1 MLVIWLTCYGKENN
15 GNLKVLKPDSYYSL
29 WLDHNN
35 LSSSMC
41 SGNLFC
47 VSDNITW
54 FSLPYFRYE
63 LLSLKKYMS
72 ILSKALVP
80 KCTKSYY
87 FILINISICISLYIK
102 YIAYVREYSLP
113 KTYTLLLKFPRK
125 EKIFQKKKHNI
136 L

>member
-87 FILINISICISLYIK
+87 FILKHFYMYISIYKI
-102 YIAYVREYSLP
+102 YSLCKGILPP
-113 KTYTLLLKFPRK
+113 KDLHPPTEISTERK
-125 EKIFQKKKHNI
+125 DISEKKT
-136 L
+136 